1 MKYMVQIILFF
12 FLNIGSRLQED
23 KDKPLFELYYPKE
36 FEDPADKENYITLK
50 NKMKVMVE
58 GNIKC

>member
-36 FEDPADKENYITLK
+36 FEDSTEQKKIILL
-50 NKMKVMVE
+50 
-58 GNIKC
+58 